1 MLGTVRS
8 KKEVEMRNRD
18 DAPAQDET
26 RQRLLDAAGEV
37 FAEKGFR
44 SATTR
49 EICRKAGANVAA
61 INYHFRDKESL
72 YEAVLRY
79 AHRHAAERYPLTRA
93 AEGLSA
99 ADRLRA
105 FVEWFLFRTL
115 GEGRPAWQAK
125 LLAREMI
132 EPTRALDS
140 LVQTEILP
148 LFEALESICREL
160 LTEGAPEE
168 EARLATQSVF
178 GQCIYYRHAYPVV
191 TRLRPGERYSPEY
204 IRRLADHITE
214 FSLGGLE
221 RLAKGRAAESER
233 GLALGTAPAGR

>member
-1 MLGTVRS
+1 MS
-8 KKEVEMRNRD
+8 NRED
-18 DAPAQDET
+18 SQAQAET
-26 RQRLLDAAGEV
+26 RQRLLEAAGEV

-44 SATTR
+44 CATTR
-49 EICRKAGANVAA
+49 EICKKAGANVAA

-79 AHRHAAERYPLTRA
+79 AHRHAVERYPL
-93 AEGLSA
+93 AEVSA
-99 ADRLRA
+99 GGSSPAERLGA

-125 LLAREMI
+125 LLAREMV

-160 LTEGAPEE
+160 LDPAASDE
-168 EARLATQSVF
+168 EARFATRSVF

-191 TRLRPGERYSPEY
+191 ARLHPGERYRPEY
-204 IRRLADHITE
+204 IRRLARHITE
-214 FSLGGLE
+214 FSLGGLG
-221 RLAKGRAAESER
+221 RLAKGATSVDSEARAR
-233 GLALGTAPAGR
+233 

>member
-79 AHRHAAERYPLTRA
+79 AHRHAAERYP
-93 AEGLSA
+93 
-99 ADRLRA
+99 